1 VENLV
6 EIVSLAA
13 SGRNVWKRFARAR
26 KQLIDREITLE
37 KPNADR
43 ANEANSGGAI
53 RGIGVI
59 RGIRDLFWM
68 LFPGFSRCESAVTAK

>member
-1 VENLV
+1 
-6 EIVSLAA
+6 
-13 SGRNVWKRFARAR
+13 
-26 KQLIDREITLE
+26 LIDREITLE